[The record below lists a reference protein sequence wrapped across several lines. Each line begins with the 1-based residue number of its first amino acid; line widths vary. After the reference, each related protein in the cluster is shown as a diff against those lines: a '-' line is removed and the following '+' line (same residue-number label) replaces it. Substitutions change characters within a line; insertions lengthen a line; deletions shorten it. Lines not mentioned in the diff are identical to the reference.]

1 MKKDTEKLL
10 AGLVCLFMLASP
22 VLCLANTLL
31 AAPTPEHRAA
41 VEAKPPDPLADS
53 LVTWLAFGG
62 CGAILL
68 VVLLKGGQRVDLP
81 GGGYA
86 GPDIVRPA
94 ASGPLAPEA
103 QNHWISDL
111 PMREAGQNRP
121 WGRK

>member
-1 MKKDTEKLL
+1 MKKLL
-10 AGLVCLFMLASP
+10 AGLICLFMIFGLP
-22 VLCLANTLL
+22 VLCLANALQ

-41 VEAKPPDPLADS
+41 VEAMPPDPTADR
-53 LVTWLAFGG
+53 VITYGAFGF
-62 CGAILL
+62 CGLVLL
-68 VVLLKGGQRVDLP
+68 VVLLKSGQRAELP

-94 ASGPLAPEA
+94 AHGPLAPEA

-111 PMREAGQNRP
+111 QMREAGHNRP